1 MVSMFKKI
9 QNVVLTTETESC
21 FICSPKAAS
30 NVALKFVFTG
40 NFLKSHFNILNEKTN
55 YFNSLLDL
63 VLVDSPLNKKLII
76 QRKGVLKRF
85 KDLENYHLFGKC
97 FRKVLILKVFS
108 GHNIKN
114 Y

>member
-1 MVSMFKKI
+1 MDPLILSLHEHLGHDDHMLGVDSS
-9 QNVVLTTETESC
+9 VGDPE
-21 FICSPKAAS
+21 
-30 NVALKFVFTG
+30 LKFVFTG
-40 NFLKSHFNILNEKTN
+40 NFLKSHFNIFNEKTN

-114 Y
+114 N